1 METLAVSDVVLIP
14 FPFSDLSRS
23 KLRPAVALAYV
34 GRGDW
39 IMCQITSNPY
49 ADQDAVLLTDEHF
62 VSGSLQRQSYA
73 RPGKLFTANQSLV
86 SAVSGMLKI
95 KTRIEIVRKIEHLLN
110 SE

>member
-1 METLAVSDVVLIP
+1 METLAVSHVVLIP

-23 KLRPAVALAYV
+23 KLRPAVALAHV

-49 ADQDAVLLTDEHF
+49 ADSDAVLLTDENF
-62 VSGSLQRQSYA
+62 ISGSLQRQSYA

-86 SAVSGMLKI
+86 SGVAGMI
-95 KTRIEIVRKIEHLLN
+95 NTKTRSDIVKKIERLLH
-110 SE
+110 SA

>member
-1 METLAVSDVVLIP
+1 METLAVSHVVLIP

-23 KLRPAVALAYV
+23 KLRPAVALAHV

-49 ADQDAVLLTDEHF
+49 ADSDAVLLTDENF
-62 VSGSLQRQSYA
+62 ISGSLQRQSYA

-86 SAVSGMLKI
+86 SGVAGILHT
-95 KTRIEIVRKIEHLLN
+95 KTRIDIVEKIERLLH
-110 SE
+110 SG